1 MKSYPREPFGQ
12 ALSGELGRNTDE
24 KNGGI
29 IMEEEVIREES
40 QVKSIKEQS
49 LDVPEIL
56 EEITMDE
63 MAVDGI
69 CGIY

>member
-1 MKSYPREPFGQ
+1 
-12 ALSGELGRNTDE
+12 
-24 KNGGI
+24 
-29 IMEEEVIREES
+29 MEEEVIREEP
-40 QVKSIKEQS
+40 QVKSAQEQCPET
-49 LDVPEIL
+49 PEIL